1 MKKFSFLSAFKA
13 LLLLSMMFIIGGI
26 GVTSCDTGP
35 FKTVPQIEKADS
47 DTVVVCQQELGFAN
61 CVDIVQYHE
70 DLVKAFNED
79 SVFRSMPTE
88 VVTYVSAVLFK
99 ENKDDFITISNIVQ
113 CYLDNKAIFDAIQ
126 SANNDNLL
134 QTKSIPKSVIDSL
147 IDSVNLQQS
156 SVAKSEQILLKENI
170 PRSK

>member
-1 MKKFSFLSAFKA
+1 
-13 LLLLSMMFIIGGI
+13 
-26 GVTSCDTGP
+26 
-35 FKTVPQIEKADS
+35 
-47 DTVVVCQQELGFAN
+47 
-61 CVDIVQYHE
+61 
-70 DLVKAFNED
+70 
-79 SVFRSMPTE
+79 MPTE
-88 VVTYVSAVLFK
+88 IVTYVSAVLFK